1 MSKFKS
7 GFAVILGRPNVGKST
22 LLNTLLKQKVSII
35 SNVPQTT
42 RYVIRGVLNL
52 NQAQIV
58 FVDTPGIHL
67 FRGKL
72 FSNLNELTFKSLKDI
87 ELVLYLVDVS
97 RPPFKEED
105 LIMNNLVKKKIPM
118 IMALNKID
126 ISKKYIGNY
135 IEMWK
140 EKTKGKLL
148 PLKYF
153 IPISALRGDNLNKL
167 LDLMIELLPEGLPYY
182 DKENITDFPLSYR
195 AADIIREKI
204 CLFLKEEIPHNT
216 AVLVGE
222 INEEENIVKI
232 LANILVSK
240 PSQKKIIIGQEGS
253 MIKKIGTSAR
263 KDLELL
269 FSKKVFLELWVKVE
283 KDWQNK
289 PRVLKELGYL
299 NP

>member
-7 GFAVILGRPNVGKST
+7 GFVAILGRPNVGKST

-67 FRGKL
+67 FKGKL
-72 FSNLNELTFKSLKDI
+72 FSNLNELVFKSLKDV
-87 ELVLYLVDVS
+87 ELILYLVDVT
-97 RPPFKEED
+97 RPPFKEEEM
-105 LIMNNLVKKKIPM
+105 IMNNLVKKRIPV

-126 ISKKYIGNY
+126 ISKEYINSY
-135 IEMWK
+135 VEMWK

-153 IPISALRGDNLNKL
+153 IPISALRGDNLDKL
-167 LDLMIELLPEGLPYY
+167 LDLMVELLPEGFPYY

-195 AADIIREKI
+195 VADIIREKV

-216 AVLVGE
+216 AVLVEE

-240 PSQKKIIIGQEGS
+240 PSQKKIIIGQKGR
-253 MIKKIGTSAR
+253 MIKEIGTSAR

-269 FSKKVFLELWVKVE
+269 FSKKAFLELWVKVE